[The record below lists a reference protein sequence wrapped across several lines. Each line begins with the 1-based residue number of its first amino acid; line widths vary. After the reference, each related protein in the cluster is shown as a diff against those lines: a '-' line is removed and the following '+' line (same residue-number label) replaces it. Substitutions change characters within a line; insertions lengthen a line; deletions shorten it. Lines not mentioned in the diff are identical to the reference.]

1 MMRGFKDA
9 LERDIALEKQIL
21 KWIKKELKR
30 LPEGRL
36 KQGNNGKAVYV
47 NRTHCLPPNGVQAQQ
62 IARRNLL
69 EVKQRTIEGNLKL
82 QEAMVEKYR
91 SYRDDRILERMRPV
105 YRRIIEAVWEKKSRE
120 RQQARIAVQQEALA
134 KGTALHPEHLVHK
147 NMKGEII
154 RSKSEIIV
162 NNVYETLKIPYSY
175 EERVYWPQ
183 NAPPEAWE
191 IKRRLNIPD
200 YYVPDYTC
208 KLPDGTKKYHEHLG
222 LMDKDWYMENWMKKM
237 ILYYW
242 AGIIPGKNLIITADD
257 CNGGIDQQ
265 AIMDLLQHEL
275 RELVGTAR

>member
-1 MMRGFKDA
+1 MRGFKTA
-9 LERDIALEKQIL
+9 LERDVLLEKQML

-30 LPEGRL
+30 LPEGHL

-47 NRTHCLPPNGVQAQQ
+47 NRTECLPPEGKRAWE
-62 IARRNLL
+62 IAWRNLL
-69 EVKQRTIEGNLKL
+69 EAKQSTIECNLKW
-82 QEAMVEKYR
+82 QEILLGKYK
-91 SYRDDRILERMRPV
+91 SYRDDYVLQRMRPV
-105 YRRIIEAVWEKKSRE
+105 YRRIIEASWAKAAQKRQAD
-120 RQQARIAVQQEALA
+120 RIAAQQAAIAQ
-134 KGTALHPEHLVHK
+134 GTALHPEHLVHK
-147 NMKGEII
+147 NMRGEIN

-162 NNVYETLKIPYSY
+162 DNIYHTLKIPYSY

-183 NAPPEAWE
+183 DAPPEAWE
-191 IKRRLNIPD
+191 MKERLGIAD

-222 LMDKDWYMENWMKKM
+222 LMDKDWYMEHWMKKM

-257 CNGGIDQQ
+257 CKGGIDQQ

-275 RELVGTAR
+275 QELVGTAR